1 MCRIPSEKFT
11 IDGAA
16 QITMANADSDA
27 EKSALEQFF
36 ANHPRLMGGAFFV
49 MYLIAITGQAAA
61 TGTPS
66 VAGP

>member
-1 MCRIPSEKFT
+1 MP
-11 IDGAA
+11 
-16 QITMANADSDA
+16 MADANSDA

-49 MYLIAITGQAAA
+49 MYLVAITGQAAA
-61 TGTPS
+61 AGTPS

>member
-11 IDGAA
+11 VHGPAEMP
-16 QITMANADSDA
+16 MADANSDA

-49 MYLIAITGQAAA
+49 MYLVAITGQAAA
-61 TGTPS
+61 AGTPS